1 MAKQTK
7 TAAAQSNEAPAVERK
22 RGERA
27 IRMMELFTQ
36 NIGMRV
42 PGDKKSDTAFRKH
55 VISQLATEFG
65 VTIGNASGT
74 YNKVLQQLKV
84 SNPELVADL
93 GRPEGYTGGNR
104 KKAVAAAE

>member
-7 TAAAQSNEAPAVERK
+7 NAAQTNEAPAVIERK
-22 RGERA
+22 RGERSA
-27 IRMMELFTQ
+27 RMMELFTQ

-55 VISQLATEFG
+55 VISQLAMETG
-65 VTIGNASGT
+65 ASIGSVSGT

-104 KKAVAAAE
+104 KKAVIAAE